1 MSHHPTPQ
9 TEKLQMYPFI
19 WQEKSH
25 KKNMAYFHWQYNDAA
40 PDPFFLISA
49 KNPMAVF
56 PKIKKLRIRTL
67 KVFQAIN
74 I

>member
-1 MSHHPTPQ
+1 
-9 TEKLQMYPFI
+9 
-19 WQEKSH
+19 
-25 KKNMAYFHWQYNDAA
+25 MAYFHWQYNDAA
-40 PDPFFLISA
+40 PDPVFLISA